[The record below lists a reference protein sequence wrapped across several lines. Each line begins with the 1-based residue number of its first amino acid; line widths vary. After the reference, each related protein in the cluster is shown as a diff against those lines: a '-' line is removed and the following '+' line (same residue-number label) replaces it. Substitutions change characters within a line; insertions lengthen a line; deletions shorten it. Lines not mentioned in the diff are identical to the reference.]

1 MKKVFLAL
9 AFAAGTFFAN
19 AAPQNVSLDKLPK
32 NSQELLQQDF
42 SKEAVKDIQMDR
54 ESSWDKYTVHFTSG
68 NMISFEG
75 GSGEWSKIDMKV
87 GSVPTSLV
95 PVKINSNVKNNY
107 PGNQIKMIAKT
118 NDGYQVK
125 LSSGVDVYYDKD
137 GNIAAATR

>member
-9 AFAAGTFFAN
+9 AFAAGTLFAT

-32 NSQELLQQDF
+32 SSQEIIQNDF
-42 SKEAVKDIQMDR
+42 SKEAIKDVQMDR

-75 GSGEWSKIDMKV
+75 GSGDWSEIKMKV
-87 GSVPTSLV
+87 GAVPATLV

-107 PGNQIKMIAKT
+107 AGTQIKMIMKT

-125 LSSGVDVYYDKD
+125 LSNGVDVYYDKD
-137 GNIAAATR
+137 GNIAGAAR